1 MQNNNG
7 IQNNNNN
14 NGSNAVDINDYYVLR
29 QAQDDLS

>member
-7 IQNNNNN
+7 IQNNN